1 MGNAH
6 SNNDDENDPTNST
19 VQPLSPPSVLS
30 GLEVA
35 AMCKIVTQ
43 PINDEERQLIHTLKE
58 HITNHGGT
66 QMILQRSISG
76 NEVNNS
82 KVPDDDQKMVAT
94 DNHADSTSI
103 NSTEDYWEISN
114 RKRKK
119 RRQERFTKKE
129 NERAEEREMA
139 FITKCKESM
148 GEKPRED
155 EIVYWN
161 CVGCGLFQREEMKK
175 CPTCDWAIYCS
186 EECFAEH
193 WPVHQEICQNVEN

>member
-82 KVPDDDQKMVAT
+82 KVPDEMVAT
-94 DNHADSTSI
+94 GNHADSTSI

-129 NERAEEREMA
+129 NERAR
-139 FITKCKESM
+139 K
-148 GEKPRED
+148 
-155 EIVYWN
+155 
-161 CVGCGLFQREEMKK
+161 
-175 CPTCDWAIYCS
+175 
-186 EECFAEH
+186 
-193 WPVHQEICQNVEN
+193 